1 MNLVIIGTNNTSRIN
16 TEGLNGFKP
25 MIKINDEYPIERII
39 RIGRTNGIKKVF
51 CITNSHDLE
60 HKQYLSENNFGV
72 PLKLFVQDTE
82 NSLHSLFVLAPFLMK
97 EPFFLI
103 TMDTV
108 FIENEF
114 SEFVT
119 YSIMQEDTD
128 GVLAVT
134 KYTDDEKPL
143 CVAMNDGDVILKFS
157 DSRDGYSWAT
167 GGIYYFLPNVFNE
180 MVYAIQSG
188 ISSLSKSLQL
198 LISRGYILK
207 GFSYS
212 QIIKVENASDI
223 SKAENLLRASKY
235 SIE

>member
-1 MNLVIIGTNNTSRIN
+1 MNLVIIGTNNTSCIN

-51 CITNSHDLE
+51 CITNSHDPEL
-60 HKQYLSENNFGV
+60 KQYLSENNFGV

-119 YSIMQEDTD
+119 YSLMQEDTD

-134 KYTDDEKPL
+134 KNGNDEKPL
-143 CVAMNDGDVILKFS
+143 CVAMNDEDIILKFS

-180 MVYAIQSG
+180 MVYSIQSG

-198 LISRGYILK
+198 LIVRGYVLK
-207 GFSYS
+207 GFSFS
-212 QIIKVENASDI
+212 KIINVNHVADI
-223 SKAENLLRASKY
+223 TKAKDLIRAY
-235 SIE
+235 N